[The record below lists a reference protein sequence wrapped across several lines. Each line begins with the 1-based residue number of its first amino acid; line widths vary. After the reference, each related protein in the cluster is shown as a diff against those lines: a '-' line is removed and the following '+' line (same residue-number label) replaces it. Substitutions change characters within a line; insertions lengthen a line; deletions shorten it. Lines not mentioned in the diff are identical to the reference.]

1 MLVTNLKKITYVEAL
16 STVLTNCEVAP
27 EVRERLEALRVQ
39 LEKRNSAKA
48 GGERKPT
55 KTQTENAAIKE
66 GVLVAMAENPEPKT
80 VAELIAA
87 GAFPEG
93 TSSQK
98 ATALLT
104 QLVRVGLVKREEVKG
119 GKAVF
124 SPVGE

>member
-1 MLVTNLKKITYVEAL
+1 MFVKKITYVEAL
-16 STVLTNCEVAP
+16 STILNTCEIAP
-27 EVRERLEALRVQ
+27 EVRERLEALRAQ
-39 LEKRNSAKA
+39 LEKRNSVKS

-55 KTQTENAAIKE
+55 KTQTENATIKE
-66 GVLVAMAENPEPKT
+66 NLMAAMAENPEPKT

-104 QLVRVGLVKREEVKG
+104 QLVRVGMVKREEVKG

-124 SPVGE
+124 SPAGE